1 MISRITMTALTAM
14 SLAAPAFA
22 HHSYAMFDR
31 SKTIV
36 LSGAVKS
43 VQMINPH
50 SWLQI
55 VVLDDQGKSITW
67 SLEMGPPRTLVRDG
81 WAPGAVQAGDPVTLK
96 IHPMRDGTH
105 AGQLVNTKLASGK
118 TIGGGGPEAEE

>member
-1 MISRITMTALTAM
+1 MILRKTLTVLAVM

-31 SKTIV
+31 SKTVV
-36 LSGAVKS
+36 LAGAVKS

-55 VVLDDQGKSITW
+55 VTLDDQGKSSVW

-81 WAPGAVQAGDPVTLK
+81 WTPGVIQPGDAVTLK

-105 AGQLVNTKLASGK
+105 AGQLVNVQLSSGK
-118 TIGGGGPEAEE
+118 TIGGGGPEAD